1 MIQASRLTLFA
12 IALLGWLPLLAHA
25 QTPPGPGAK
34 APPITIDALT
44 NAPDGAQ
51 ANWDTWSTGTT
62 VIEFWGTWC
71 APCVAAIP
79 HINELHDH
87 FAPKGVNFL
96 SVTYEAPEITHNFQ
110 QRMKLNTWIGHDMDR
125 SMVKDYA
132 VRAWPTTFIVRD
144 GTIVARTHP
153 SQLTKE
159 RLAAIV
165 AGDADP
171 DAAQEQQPD
180 NDRRRL
186 GPDGRPILTGGVRP
200 GIDPYSP
207 IEDQPA
213 VQVIVRPAGDQT
225 ATGFSGIALTAL
237 GADITTIVQRTHNL
251 NAYAIGLDPALAD
264 NLANKKFDAIYR
276 VPRDQYD
283 ALMPAIRELILA
295 GLGVR
300 LETESREI
308 DAYEL
313 RIADTGLKL
322 QDSGMDRQLGISS
335 QTTGTS
341 TTITSASGKMAT
353 VAGFISSTVGAPV
366 LNRTEHEGYLFLDL
380 QLPADIDK
388 LRETLLDKAG
398 LVLVPTKHEI
408 EITIIKPAN

>member
-1 MIQASRLTLFA
+1 MIQASRLSLFA
-12 IALLGWLPLLAHA
+12 IALLGWLPVLAHA

-44 NAPDGAQ
+44 NAPDSAQ
-51 ANWDTWSTGTT
+51 VNWEALSSGTT

-79 HINELHDH
+79 HLNELHDE

-96 SVTYEAPEITHNFQ
+96 SVTYEAPEITNNFQ

-125 SMVKDYA
+125 SMVKDYG

-171 DAAQEQQPD
+171 NAAQEQQPD

-186 GPDGRPILTGGVRP
+186 GPDGRPILSGGVTP

-213 VQVIVRPAGDQT
+213 VQVIVRPAGDESF
-225 ATGFSGIALTAL
+225 TGFSGIALTAL
-237 GADITTIVQRTHNL
+237 GADITAIVQRTHNL
-251 NAYAIGLDPALAD
+251 NAYAVELDPALAGQ
-264 NLANKKFDAIYR
+264 KFDAIYR

-283 ALMPAIRELILA
+283 ALMPAIQELILA

-300 LETESREI
+300 LETETREI

-380 QLPADIDK
+380 ELPADIDK

-398 LVLVPTKHEI
+398 LILVHTKHEI
-408 EITIIKPAN
+408 EFTTIKPAS

>member
-1 MIQASRLTLFA
+1 MLRTSRLSLLA
-12 IALLGWLPLLAHA
+12 ITLLGCLPILAYA
-25 QTPPGPGAK
+25 QTPPGPGDT

-44 NAPDGAQ
+44 NAPDGGKA
-51 ANWDTWSTGTT
+51 TWAAWSKGTT

-71 APCVAAIP
+71 GPCVAAIP
-79 HINELHDH
+79 HLNELHDE

-96 SVTYEAPEITHNFQ
+96 SVTYEEPEITNTFQ
-110 QRMKLNTWIGHDMDR
+110 ERMKLNTWIGHDMDR
-125 SMVKDYA
+125 SMVKDYG

-144 GTIVARTHP
+144 GTIIARTHP
-153 SQLTKE
+153 NQLTKE
-159 RLAAIV
+159 RLGAIV
-165 AGDADP
+165 DGNDDP
-171 DAAQEQQPD
+171 YAAREQQDDKAPGQF
-180 NDRRRL
+180 
-186 GPDGRPILTGGVRP
+186 GPDGRPILTRGVRP

-213 VQVIVRPAGDQT
+213 VQVIVRPAGDET
-225 ATGFSGIALTAL
+225 FTGSSGIALTAL
-237 GADITTIVQRTHNL
+237 GADITTIVQRTYNL
-251 NAYAIGLDPALAD
+251 NAYAVELDPALAGQ
-264 NLANKKFDAIYR
+264 KFDAIYR

-283 ALMPAIRELILA
+283 TLMPAIRELILA

-300 LETESREI
+300 LETETREV

-353 VAGFISSTVGAPV
+353 VAGFISGTVGAAV

-380 QLPADIDK
+380 ELPADIEK
-388 LRETLLDKAG
+388 LREALLDQAG

-408 EITIIKPAN
+408 EFTTIKPKN